1 MDGYT
6 LEIAV
11 IFVLVAS
18 TIASKDLILLF
29 CKLIFEISF

>member
-18 TIASKDLILLF
+18 TIASKGHILTIN
-29 CKLIFEISF
+29 K

>member
-18 TIASKDLILLF
+18 IIASKGHILSID
-29 CKLIFEISF
+29 K